1 MRYLRIYN
9 DASDASRFAE
19 TDVAMDASVFAPP
32 APSLHISP
40 AMPASRVFF
49 AGLPAEWD
57 GDWHPTPRRQFSA
70 VLRGGME
77 FEVSDGEV
85 RQVGPGD
92 VVLLEDTTGRGH
104 RSRNLADEETFLLM
118 VQLPD

>member
-1 MRYLRIYN
+1 
-9 DASDASRFAE
+9 
-19 TDVAMDASVFAPP
+19 MDSSVFAPP
-32 APSLHISP
+32 APSLNISP

-57 GDWHPTPRRQFSA
+57 GDWHPTPRRQFFA

-85 RQVGPGD
+85 RRVGPGD

-104 RSRNLADEETFLLM
+104 RSSNLASEETFLLM
-118 VQLPD
+118 LQLPD